1 MPVLRKFSI
10 KGIGVQVTFKQ
21 DLDARKMQLTGEMDF
36 INKRFEGMIQL
47 DICSNGDFSDF
58 DEEKLKNLIITYF
71 QANTKIVI
79 PDVIRSSN

>member
-1 MPVLRKFSI
+1 MAVLRRFSI
-10 KGIGVQVTFKQ
+10 LGIAVQVTFKQ
-21 DLDARKMQLTGEMDF
+21 DLNAQKMHHLGEIEY

-47 DICSNGDFSDF
+47 DIQSNGDFSDF

-79 PDVIRSSN
+79 PDIVRNSN

>member
-1 MPVLRKFSI
+1 MPLRRFSI
-10 KGIGVQVTFKQ
+10 LGIAVQVTFKQ
-21 DLDARKMQLTGEMDF
+21 DLDAQKMHHTGEMDF

-58 DEEKLKNLIITYF
+58 DEEKLKNLIVTYF